1 MVEKKEAEYR
11 ALTGI
16 NYLNKDTGKETRVE
30 KGEKIIGLN
39 EISVRNELKAENIEL
54 WEEKVGEK

>member
-39 EISVRNELKAENIEL
+39 EIAVRNELKAENIEL